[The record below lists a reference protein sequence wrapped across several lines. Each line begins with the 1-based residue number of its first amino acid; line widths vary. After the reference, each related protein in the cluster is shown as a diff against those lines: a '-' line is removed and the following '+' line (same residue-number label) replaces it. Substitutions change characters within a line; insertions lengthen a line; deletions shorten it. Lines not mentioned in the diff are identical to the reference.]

1 MGVKSTRLKNEE
13 ERKNMKKNVLTGMC
27 LFSDDMWDENSD
39 DLWVICNTLCFKVS
53 LTMFLQFVTKL
64 KSVGE
69 TEFE

>member
-27 LFSDDMWDENSD
+27 LFGDDMWDKDSD
-39 DLWVICNTLCFKVS
+39 DLWVICNTLCFKAS

>member
-27 LFSDDMWDENSD
+27 LFSDDMWDEDSD
-39 DLWVICNTLCFKVS
+39 DRWVICNTLCFKAS